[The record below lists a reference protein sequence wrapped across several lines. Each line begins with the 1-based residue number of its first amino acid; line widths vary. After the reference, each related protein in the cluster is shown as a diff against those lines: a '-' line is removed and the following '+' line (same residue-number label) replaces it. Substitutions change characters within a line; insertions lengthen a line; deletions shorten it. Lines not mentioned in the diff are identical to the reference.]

1 MARKEELWMI
11 NQPQWQSV
19 VRNVSI
25 AYPASLGAD
34 RSTNANFNSIEYFI
48 SPTASFCEAF
58 RMTVI
63 CTGMAVM
70 LAVTMR
76 RSLL

>member
-48 SPTASFCEAF
+48 SSNSF
-58 RMTVI
+58 
-63 CTGMAVM
+63 
-70 LAVTMR
+70 
-76 RSLL
+76 SL